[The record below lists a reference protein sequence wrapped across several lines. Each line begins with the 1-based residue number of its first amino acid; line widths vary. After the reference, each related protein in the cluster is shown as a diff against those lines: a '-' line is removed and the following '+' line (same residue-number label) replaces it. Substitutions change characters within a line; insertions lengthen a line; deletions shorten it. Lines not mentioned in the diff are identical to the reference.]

1 MSFAGDDVKET
12 WVTRRVPTDLPVT
25 WERLQAPQIGDLILC
40 EVVTIGIHGRA
51 ETVAGGRV
59 KLYPGDRIVCA
70 VGNRYATSLL
80 EAVGEV
86 GDDQVDLIS
95 ASGLCGR
102 VVNRSKKAATPTV
115 LRPLSQAFLDGHPVN
130 LGSFVVAEP
139 ASIVTEPRWIVVVGS
154 AMDSGK
160 TTACASVIYGL
171 VAAGYRV
178 GAVKLTGTA
187 SARDYGSFR
196 DAGASPVLD
205 FLDVGWPSTVGCTPA
220 ELMAILTGTAGQLRA
235 AGVDWGV
242 IEIADG
248 ILQFETTLLL
258 EMLETH
264 LGAVALVVT
273 TRESL
278 AAVAAVDLLAGM
290 GHQVAAISGL
300 ITNSPL
306 ACREVELARQV
317 QCVPTFELGR
327 RFARGTLRFPD
338 GLNAPTVGAAIA

>member
-1 MSFAGDDVKET
+1 MSFGGDDVKST

-25 WERLQAPQIGDLILC
+25 WEPLQGPRVGDLVLC
-40 EVVTIGIHGRA
+40 EVVSIGIHGRA
-51 ETVAGGRV
+51 ETVAGGRA

-80 EAVGEV
+80 EAVAEV

-102 VVNRSKKAATPTV
+102 VINRSKKATIPTS
-115 LRPLSQAFLDGHPVN
+115 LRPVGQAFLDGLPVN
-130 LGSFVVAEP
+130 LSSFVVADP
-139 ASIVTEPRWIVVVGS
+139 LMILSEPRWIVVVGS

-160 TTACASVIYGL
+160 TTACAAVIHGL
-171 VAAGYRV
+171 VAAGNRV

-187 SARDYGSFR
+187 SARDFGSFR

-205 FLDVGWPSTVGCTPA
+205 FLDVGWPSTVGCTSS
-220 ELMAILTGTAGQLRA
+220 ELTAILTGTANQLRGE
-235 AGVDWGV
+235 GVDWGV

-248 ILQFETTLLL
+248 VLQSETTMLL
-258 EMLETH
+258 EALAAN
-264 LGAVALVVT
+264 LGPVALVVT

-290 GHQVAAISGL
+290 GLEVAAISGL

-306 ACREVELARQV
+306 ACREVELARAV
-317 QCVPTFELGR
+317 PCVPTFDLGR
-327 RFARGTLRFPD
+327 RFARNKLTVPRALDTP
-338 GLNAPTVGAAIA
+338 PVGAATA

>member
-1 MSFAGDDVKET
+1 MSLAGDGVKST

-25 WERLQAPQIGDLILC
+25 WERLHRPGIGDLVLC
-40 EVVTIGIHGRA
+40 EVVTLGIHGRA
-51 ETVAGGRV
+51 ETVTGGRV
-59 KLYPGDRIVCA
+59 KLYPGDQIVCA

-86 GDDQVDLIS
+86 GEVHVDLIS

-102 VVNRSKKAATPTV
+102 VVNRSKKATTPTA
-115 LRPLSQAFLDGHPVN
+115 LRPLGQAFLDGHPLN
-130 LGSFVVAEP
+130 LSSFVVAEP
-139 ASIVTEPRWIVVVGS
+139 ASIVSEPRWVVVVGS

-160 TTACASVIYGL
+160 TTACAAVIHGL
-171 VAAGYRV
+171 VAAGHRV

-205 FLDVGWPSTVGCTPA
+205 FLDLGWPSTVGCTSA
-220 ELMAILTGTAGQLRA
+220 ELIAILTGTAGQLRA
-235 AGVDWGV
+235 EGVDWGV

-248 ILQFETTLLL
+248 ILQYETTLLL
-258 EMLETH
+258 ETLAAH
-264 LGAVALVVT
+264 LGEVALVVT

-278 AAVAAVDLLAGM
+278 AAIAAVDVLAGM

-306 ACREVELARQV
+306 ACREVELARPV
-317 QCVPTFELGR
+317 QCVPTSELGR
-327 RFARGTLRFPD
+327 RFASGKLRVPAGFD
-338 GLNAPTVGAAIA
+338 APTVGAAIA